1 MKKLIYVLLVSLVL
15 TSIATAQSA
24 TTDAKT
30 AGSTDSTAT
39 GNVAG
44 RSLQLQAGTQIAA
57 ELQNTLDVRKAKVG
71 DQVVFK
77 TTKALK
83 SEGHTVVAK
92 GARLIGHVTEVAQRS
107 KSSASSHVTLLFDRI
122 EKGSLSMPIVATITS
137 ITRGN
142 AAARTGGEDL
152 FRTGAQSTAQGNAG
166 DGSQGNAGLLGGVSN
181 TAGGVVGG
189 AVSTVGSTVG
199 TAAGAVGSTVDNTTT
214 SATSL
219 TGSLSRI
226 QISESAG
233 ASAQGGS
240 TMSLQS
246 GNLRLEKGTNFNL
259 VLTQSASATATK
271 EP

>member
-1 MKKLIYVLLVSLVL
+1 MKRLIYGLVVSLAMASL
-15 TSIATAQSA
+15 ATAQESS
-24 TTDAKT
+24 TNAKT
-30 AGSTDSTAT
+30 TGSTDSTAT

-44 RSLQLQAGTQIAA
+44 RSFQLQSGTQVAA
-57 ELQNTLDVRKAKVG
+57 QLQNTLDVRKAKVG

-83 SEGHTVVAK
+83 SEGQTIVDK
-92 GARLIGHVTEVAQRS
+92 GARLIGHVTEVGQRS
-107 KSSASSHVTLLFDRI
+107 KSSGSSHVTLLFDRI
-122 EKGSLSMPIVATITS
+122 EKGSLSMPIVATINS

-142 AAARTGGEDL
+142 AAVRMGDESFIQSSSSNSTQG
-152 FRTGAQSTAQGNAG
+152 TVGAGPQGNP
-166 DGSQGNAGLLGGVSN
+166 GLLGGVTN

-199 TAAGAVGSTVDNTTT
+199 TTTGAVGSTVDNTTT
-214 SATSL
+214 SASSL
-219 TGSLSRI
+219 TRSLSRI

-240 TMSLQS
+240 TLSLQS
-246 GNLRLEKGTNFNL
+246 DNLRLEKGTNFNL
-259 VLTQSASATATK
+259 VLIQSASTTR